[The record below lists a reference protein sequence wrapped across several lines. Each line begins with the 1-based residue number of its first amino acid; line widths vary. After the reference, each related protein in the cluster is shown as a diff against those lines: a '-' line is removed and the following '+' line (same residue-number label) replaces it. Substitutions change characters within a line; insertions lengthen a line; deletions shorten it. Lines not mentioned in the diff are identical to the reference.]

1 MGGAVGVE
9 SVVNGKSHTDEP
21 ARFQVVQH
29 GVDVNDFRPK
39 EGNLVMLFSL
49 EDLVNG

>member
-1 MGGAVGVE
+1 VGGAVGVE

-29 GVDVNDFRPK
+29 GVNVDDFRPK